1 MRGILNPKITWLDM
15 TILMSRLREL
25 FPHIHS
31 HYNRV
36 MITTLDTRYH
46 MFDKL
51 YRLALELY
59 INCALIFHFFL
70 LCFDFSRLHADVAGQ
85 VLTMCTLPLID

>member
-1 MRGILNPKITWLDM
+1 LNLKITWLDM

-25 FPHIHS
+25 FLLIHS

-46 MFDKL
+46 MFAKL
-51 YRLALELY
+51 YLLALELY
-59 INCALIFHFFL
+59 INCALILNFLFL
-70 LCFDFSRLHADVAGQ
+70 LCFDFSILHVDVAGQ
-85 VLTMCTLPLID
+85 VLTMCKLPLID